1 MEFGRHLGK
10 KLHLPGL
17 LDGML
22 YELDKQDPQR
32 NDC

>member
-1 MEFGRHLGK
+1 MALVSDISK

-17 LDGML
+17 LDAVL
-22 YELDKQDPQR
+22 YELDMQDPQR